1 MVPMI
6 FVRPHLGA
14 MLWAWTAM
22 LVPNALLHGF
32 GQSLRYNLVIAAA
45 TLVAW
50 FLSKEPKKVE
60 FNLTYLFLFLFL
72 VWTSLAT
79 AFGVAPEEV
88 RWREL
93 TELIKIIIFTVVV
106 GGLITT
112 RLRIYTLLFGLCL
125 GMGFHGAVEGLK
137 FIVTGGS
144 HHIFG
149 PGTSI
154 ISDNNAFAL
163 AMVFLL
169 PFVYYLFSYSAK
181 LVVRCALGLAFFL
194 IFVSVIG
201 TFSRGGLI
209 GLAAVGFYALF
220 QTRQKFLIILGL
232 CVGGFAVVFLAPEH
246 WFGRMETILEAD
258 KDSSFMLRVIAW
270 KVSILLALDHPLL
283 GGGLYAIQDAQTWY
297 YYSTQFD
304 RLDFIPT
311 PPIDPYVERAA
322 HSIYFQVLGDSGFVG
337 LAIFLAILLRSWI
350 SSGRLIRRTKEVES
364 LEWIRNLSHCIR
376 LSLFGYAVAGA
387 ALNMAY
393 FEMMYV
399 VVVLIAIQERLVRQY
414 FQTTDLT
421 SRKAAGDL
429 RPKPQSV
436 TQDHASTV
444 PAGRKI

>member
-1 MVPMI
+1 MIPMI

-14 MLWAWTAM
+14 ALWAWTAM

-50 FLSKEPKKVE
+50 FVSKEPKKID
-60 FNLTYLFLFLFL
+60 FNITFLFLFLFL
-72 VWTSLAT
+72 VWTSIAT
-79 AFGVAPEEV
+79 AVGVAPEEV
-88 RWREL
+88 RWGEL
-93 TELIKIIIFTVVV
+93 EELIKIIIFTVVV

-112 RLRIYTLLFGLCL
+112 RLRIYTILFGLCL
-125 GMGFHGAVEGLK
+125 GMGFHGSIEGLK

-149 PGTSI
+149 PGGSI
-154 ISDNNAFAL
+154 GDNNHFAL

-169 PFVYYLFSYSAK
+169 PFVYYLFSYSANR
-181 LVVRCALGLAFFL
+181 LVRYALGLAFFL
-194 IFVSVIG
+194 IFVSIIG

-209 GLAAVGFYALF
+209 GLAAVGLYALL
-220 QTRQKFLIILGL
+220 QTRQKILIFLGL

-246 WFGRMETILEAD
+246 WFGRMETIFEAD
-258 KDSSFMLRVIAW
+258 EDSSFMLRVIAW
-270 KVSILLALDHPLL
+270 KISILLALDHPLL
-283 GGGLYAIQDAQTWY
+283 GGGLYAIQDSPTWF
-297 YYSTQFD
+297 YYSSQFH

-311 PPIDPYVERAA
+311 PPVDPYFERAA

-337 LAIFLAILLRSWI
+337 LAIFLAILLRSWL
-350 SSGRLIRRTKEVES
+350 SCGRLIKRTKDIES
-364 LEWIRNLSHCIR
+364 LEWICNLARCTR

-399 VVVLIAIQERLVRQY
+399 VVVLIAIQERLVRQH
-414 FQTTDLT
+414 FQAADL
-421 SRKAAGDL
+421 SSKMASDDL
-429 RPKPQSV
+429 RPQQQGV
-436 TQDHASTV
+436 TRDQASTLPV
-444 PAGRKI
+444 GRKI